1 MKSEFIIYGIWA
13 LGALAAGNFV
23 YQAFRNHGLKGA
35 IFGAP
40 IGRTVG
46 EIDLGKS
53 GPMSTKLKIHTLKSN
68 ELGTPTVGIELVNRS
83 VASYHMMPI
92 RLTTEQAVVLK
103 ELLSQAAAES
113 RG

>member
-1 MKSEFIIYGIWA
+1 MKSEFIVYGMWA
-13 LGALAAGNFV
+13 MGALAVGNFV
-23 YQAFRNHGLKGA
+23 YQAFKNHGVKGA

-46 EIDLGKS
+46 ELDLGKN

-68 ELGTPTVGIELVNRS
+68 ELGTPTVGIELVNKS
-83 VASYHMMPI
+83 VASYQMMPI
-92 RLTTEQAVVLK
+92 RLTTEQAGVLK
-103 ELLSQAAAES
+103 ELLAQAAAES